1 MSAHGG
7 LDSQGH
13 PGCGLGAER
22 GPVWEGQAESGQRRR
37 GCRPRGK
44 RMGALGPWTR
54 RKVGARK
61 SGSDLG
67 FSRIPPAALQMRTG
81 RRGAGGSSTE
91 MR

>member
-67 FSRIPPAALQMRTG
+67 FSRIDLKKTLKQLLQKYSKERM
-81 RRGAGGSSTE
+81 GGI
-91 MR
+91 